1 MKKFKY
7 QGDDPVDIPALG
19 LVDVTKGTHVE
30 SEDVDVSASLE
41 SRDDFEHLPD
51 PKRSAA
57 AKAAAASTQIVG
69 ETGPEAV
76 VPLKKKES

>member
-7 QGDDPVDIPALG
+7 LGDDPVDIPALG
-19 LVDVTKGTHVE
+19 LLEVTKGTHVE
-30 SEDVDVSASLE
+30 SDDPTVSDSFE

-57 AKAAAASTQIVG
+57 AKAAA
-69 ETGPEAV
+69 ET
-76 VPLKKKES
+76 KES

>member
-30 SEDVDVSASLE
+30 SEDVEVSASLE

-57 AKAAAASTQIVG
+57 AKAAA
-69 ETGPEAV
+69 ET
-76 VPLKKKES
+76 KES